1 MIRNHLIIAWRNLI
15 KNKQQSIINLL
26 GLTVGTVCCLAI
38 LLYVFDQMGYDQ
50 HHKNAASIYRITTYF
65 DGSQQNTEDIVSATS
80 SPPIAFALKEDF
92 PEVEEATRVIL
103 TDMFFTNPVRP
114 VNNQKGTYEKRAYMA
129 DSTFF
134 KVFDYTFVEGRKETA
149 LDDPMDIVLSRTLA
163 KKLFG
168 NKEALGETLLWGA
181 GENPMALTVSGV
193 FEEGNKSHLNPN
205 YIVSMN
211 TPGFG
216 EFVRGVTNFATE
228 NFVHNYIKLNPS
240 ASGESVEK
248 KLTDFLKDRGEKDLV
263 SSGIKKTLSLQNI
276 TDIHLHSKGIQ
287 YQIDEV
293 SDIEYLYFLLTLAL
307 FIQLVACVNFINL
320 STARA
325 NKRAKEIGV
334 RKVVGA
340 ERNSLVWQF
349 LRESLLLSFF
359 SILISI
365 PLTTM
370 LLPFV
375 NELTLGNLIYVDLFD
390 WKIVLLLVSLGIGTG
405 FVAGIYPAMVLSSIK
420 PIWVLKNSL
429 NLQSGN
435 GNFRKALV
443 VFQFVIS
450 IALVASVILVTQ
462 QFQYAQA
469 KDLGFNKENL
479 LTVRLNQFGETSDF
493 DALKQEFLSVPG
505 VVQIAGTAYAPS
517 EPVLMDRGL
526 HLPGTNPENKT
537 LVKLNRISEGYLRT
551 MNIPLLLGR
560 DLKEADDNQILVNQ
574 ATLKVFG
581 IAEDK
586 ALGSKILQS
595 YDGETEEFEVV
606 GVVKDYHYMSI
617 KEKIAPLM
625 LMKNNDPAWLLLR
638 TKTDDYQQL
647 LGSLEGK
654 WDTMVKDTPFTYGF
668 VDQEVGKLY
677 EEEKRL
683 RKISTVFAFLAIL
696 ISCLGL
702 FGLVSYVAE
711 QKKKEIGIR
720 KVLGASI
727 NSVIRLLT
735 KDFLK
740 LVGIAFM
747 IATPLAYYFIQNWLN
762 GYTYHIEIQWWVFV
776 LAGSF
781 ALVIT
786 FLTVGFQSLKS
797 ATANP
802 VKSLRTE

>member
-114 VNNQKGTYEKRAYMA
+114 VSDQKGTYEKRAYMA

-163 KKLFG
+163 QKLFG
-168 NKEALGETLLWGA
+168 NKEALGETILWGA
-181 GENPMALTVSGV
+181 GQNPMALTVSGV

-240 ASGESVEK
+240 ASAESVEK
-248 KLTDFLKDRGEKDLV
+248 KLAGFLMDRGEKDLV

-287 YQIDEV
+287 YQIDTV

-349 LRESLLLSFF
+349 LRESLILSFF

-375 NELTLGNLIYVDLFD
+375 NDLTLGNLTYVDLFD
-390 WKIVLLLVSLGIGTG
+390 WKIVLLLVGLGIGTG
-405 FVAGIYPAMVLSSIK
+405 LVAGIYPALVLSSIK
-420 PIWVLKNSL
+420 PIWVLKNSV
-429 NLQSGN
+429 NVQSGN

-517 EPVLMDRGL
+517 EPILMDRGL

-537 LVKLNRISEGYLRT
+537 LVKLNRVSEGYLRT
-551 MNIPLLLGR
+551 MNIPLILGR

-581 IAEDK
+581 IAEDR

-595 YDGETEEFEVV
+595 YDGETEEFEIV

-638 TKTDDYQQL
+638 TKTDSYQQL

-654 WDTMVKDTPFTYGF
+654 WDTTVKDTPFTYGF

-740 LVGIAFM
+740 LVGIAFI

-781 ALVIT
+781 ALIIT

>member
-1 MIRNHLIIAWRNLI
+1 MLKNHLKIAWRNLT

-38 LLYVFDQMGYDQ
+38 FLYVFDQTGYDQ
-50 HHKNAASIYRITTYF
+50 HHENAESIYRITSYF
-65 DGSQQNTEDIVSATS
+65 DGSQQNTDDIVSATS

-103 TDMFFTNPVRP
+103 MDLFFTNPIRSA
-114 VNNQKGTYEKRAYMA
+114 NEQKGAYEKRAYMA

-134 KVFDYTFVEGRKETA
+134 KVFDYKFVEGSKETA
-149 LDDPMDIVLSRTLA
+149 LDEPTDIVLSSSLA

-168 NKEALGETLLWGA
+168 SKEALGENIMWGS
-181 GENPMALTVSGV
+181 GENPMVLTVSGV
-193 FEEGNKSHLNPN
+193 FDEGNKSHLNPN
-205 YIVSMN
+205 YIVSLN

-216 EFVRGVTNFATE
+216 DFVRGVNNFATE
-228 NFVHNYIKLNPS
+228 NFAYNYIKLNP
-240 ASGESVEK
+240 AVNGESVEK
-248 KLTDFLKDRGEKDLV
+248 KLASFLTARGEKDLV
-263 SSGIKKTLSLQNI
+263 DSGIRKVLTLQNI
-276 TDIHLHSKGIQ
+276 TDIHLHSKGIK
-287 YQIDEV
+287 YQIDNV
-293 SDIEYLYFLLTLAL
+293 SDIKYLYFLLTLAV

-325 NKRAKEIGV
+325 NKRAKEIGI

-340 ERNSLVWQF
+340 ARNSLVWQF
-349 LRESLLLSFF
+349 LRESLMLSFIG
-359 SILISI
+359 ILISI
-365 PLTTM
+365 PLTVM
-370 LLPFV
+370 LLPFI
-375 NELTLGNLIYVDLFD
+375 NELTQGALTYVDLFN
-390 WKIVLLLVSLGIGTG
+390 WKIGLLLVSLGTITG
-405 FVAGIYPAMVLSSIK
+405 FVSGIYPALILSSIK
-420 PIWVLKNSL
+420 PIQVLKSTI
-429 NLQSGN
+429 NLQSEN

-450 IALVASVILVTQ
+450 IALIAAVILVTQ
-462 QFQYAQA
+462 QFHYAQT
-469 KDLGFNKENL
+469 KDLGFDKENL
-479 LTVRLNQFGETSDF
+479 ITVRLNQTGGPSDF
-493 DALKQEFLSVPG
+493 NALKEEFLTVPG
-505 VVQIAGTAYAPS
+505 VTQVTGSGYAPS
-517 EPVLMDRGL
+517 EAVLMDRGL

-537 LVKLNRISEGYLRT
+537 LVKLNRISEGYFDT
-551 MNIPLLLGR
+551 MNIPLILGR
-560 DLKEADDNQILVNQ
+560 DLREGDENQIVVNQ

-581 IAEDK
+581 ISEHK
-586 ALGSKILQS
+586 ALGSKILQTF
-595 YDGETEEFEVV
+595 DDQTLEFEIV
-606 GVVKDYHYMSI
+606 GVARDYHYMTI

-625 LMKNNDPAWLLLR
+625 LMRNNDPAWLLLR

-647 LGSLEGK
+647 LGNLEGK
-654 WDTMVKDTPFTYGF
+654 WNATVKDTPFTYGF

-683 RKISTVFAFLAIL
+683 RKIATVFAFLAIL

-727 NSVIRLLT
+727 NSVVQLLT

-740 LVGIAFM
+740 LVGIAFL
-747 IATPLAYYFIQNWLN
+747 IATPVAYYFIQNWLE
-762 GYTYHIEIQWWVFV
+762 GYTYHIDVQWWVFV
-776 LAGSF
+776 LAGGF
-781 ALVIT
+781 ALIIT
-786 FLTVGFQSLKS
+786 ILTVGFQSLKS